1 MNFMKQLELQDY
13 IQTKLADL
21 ETAKDG
27 SLESFVKNVEKLLE
41 KGFTFVKEDSVKDEK
56 VGKTS

>member
-1 MNFMKQLELQDY
+1 MKQLELQDY